1 MTAKIA
7 ALHKEA
13 NEKQGKRPT
22 TILQVNSNIMAAAG
36 VMNNSTN
43 SSIELDYYGSSDGQA
58 NKDDALRPLSPH
70 LITLEEEAN

>member
-13 NEKQGKRPT
+13 NEKQGKRPNMM
-22 TILQVNSNIMAAAG
+22 LQVNSNIMTAAG
-36 VMNNSTN
+36 VIDSNNN
-43 SSIELDYYGSSDGQA
+43 SSIELDYYGSSDGQS